1 MPRRRP
7 GAPADLEELRPG
19 RFVLH
24 NPATGPALRGEGER
38 EGDRFTLTGQRRDGL
53 LARLRARGFSVL
65 SLADQIAALPA
76 LPPAVPHGSRCERIL
91 AAGERLSVFTG
102 APPAWQPAPAAAR
115 PDAVTLCEGQVIR
128 RRKGRGPGAYY
139 RVERDSLRP
148 LSEDEALYGGYAQ
161 AALDGPPQIMA
172 AAAAAGYLL
181 PDLPLPTPH
190 RALLGRIATRQSEG
204 WLVAAADMP
213 LAAALLARLGLE
225 LHL

>member
-38 EGDRFTLTGQRRDGL
+38 EGDRFTLTSQRREGL

-76 LPPAVPHGSRCERIL
+76 VPQVAPLGPPCERDL
-91 AAGERLSVFTG
+91 AAGERLSVFVG

-115 PDAVTLCEGQVIR
+115 PGAVALREGQVIR

-139 RVERDSLRP
+139 QVERDSLRP
-148 LSEDEALYGGYAQ
+148 LSEDEALGRGYAQ
-161 AALDGPPQIMA
+161 AALGGPAPITA
-172 AAAAAGYLL
+172 ATVAAGHLL
-181 PDLPLPTPH
+181 PDLPLPAAH
-190 RALLGRIATRQSEG
+190 RALLGRIAERHGAG
-204 WLVAAADMP
+204 WLVVAADLP
-213 LAAALLARLGLE
+213 LAAALLACLGLALE
-225 LHL
+225 A